1 MSNHFSLELTNRD
14 FKDLFLCTCGIHEC
28 PPGHSYGPAIIPT
41 YLIQFTSLYTSIKLI

>member
-28 PPGHSYGPAIIPT
+28 PYDCSYGAAIIPT